1 MSESRFEFPELLSRI
16 AHLRTRLIAIL
27 ESSDASKIQALVSEV
42 PVLRSTGNDA
52 PPLTVTFVGQYNA
65 GKSTIISA
73 LTGKRDIPIDTD
85 ICTDTV
91 TAYDWR
97 GIHLLDTPGIHA
109 EYPEHDDLTY
119 HAIDRADLLVFVI
132 TGELFDDVIG
142 SHFRKLI
149 FKRNKVEEL
158 LLVVNKMGQ
167 DPGSATAKIPD
178 LERVTAPRP
187 LDDFSPSFIDALA
200 QLEALEE
207 EDPDDREQLFSIA
220 NFDNFVSSLNRF
232 VVDRGLM
239 GRLTTPLFVIDSVAQ
254 RGIDCLDVEMPA
266 EQAALELLDRASRL
280 VRSSKVRLREHFRG
294 LIEAA
299 ASDVITY
306 GDEVAEA
313 IEPGS
318 TEKFIRRQHATAQ
331 RRAEDRYRRLEK
343 DARSLVQQEI
353 NDLNSALDSLGNSIL
368 ARRLRDQVERAL
380 IPSSVAEDER
390 TGFERKEQEG
400 NIPAEW
406 QRHLQKVG
414 SVTNRIFEL
423 TAKWTT
429 GPYATS
435 ANIGSATAARGSQ
448 ASKVIYDVGKFFGVK
463 FNPWGAVNA
472 ARAIGI
478 AGRVISTV
486 GGVLVIVAQIAED
499 KQQEDQRRQ
508 IRDAR
513 DSVRSEY
520 RNAVRATEK
529 ELWSRFDMFTKQFHD
544 SGIMSIDASRSE
556 IVGERTA
563 RAGTAKA
570 LQGIRSEAMRLIKE
584 IQTGNEDQAVRDAAD
599 DIRRRS

>member
-1 MSESRFEFPELLSRI
+1 M
-16 AHLRTRLIAIL
+16 
-27 ESSDASKIQALVSEV
+27 
-42 PVLRSTGNDA
+42 
-52 PPLTVTFVGQYNA
+52 
-65 GKSTIISA
+65 
-73 LTGKRDIPIDTD
+73 
-85 ICTDTV
+85 
-91 TAYDWR
+91 
-97 GIHLLDTPGIHA
+97 DTPGIHA
-109 EYPEHDDLTY
+109 GYPEHDDLTY

-187 LDDFSPSFIDALA
+187 VDDFSPSFIDALA

-207 EDPDDREQLFSIA
+207 EDPDDRGQLFSIA
-220 NFDNFVSSLNRF
+220 NFDSFVSSLNRF

-239 GRLTTPLFVIDSVAQ
+239 GRLTTPLFVIDSVAH

-266 EQAALELLDRASRL
+266 EKAALELLDRASRL
-280 VRSSKVRLREHFRG
+280 VRSSKVRLREHFSG

-299 ASDVITY
+299 ASDVVTY

-318 TEKFIRRQHATAQ
+318 TEEFIHRKHATAQ
-331 RRAEDRYRRLEK
+331 RLAEDRYRRLVT
-343 DARSLVQQEI
+343 DAQSLVQQEI
-353 NDLNSALDSLGNSIL
+353 NDLSSELDSLGNSNL
-368 ARRLRDQVERAL
+368 AQHLRDQAL
-380 IPSSVAEDER
+380 IPSSVADEER
-390 TGFERKEQEG
+390 TGFEWKEQEG
-400 NIPAEW
+400 IHPDGW
-406 QRHLQKVG
+406 QRYLKKVG
-414 SVTNRIFEL
+414 GVTNQIVRLASE
-423 TAKWTT
+423 WTT

-435 ANIGSATAARGSQ
+435 VNIGSATAARGSQ
-448 ASKVIYDVGKFFGVK
+448 ATKVIYEVGKFFGVK

-478 AGRVISTV
+478 AGRVISAV

-584 IQTGNEDQAVRDAAD
+584 IQERNEDQAVRAAAD